1 MGLLGSRA
9 RYAEK
14 IHSQSSAVSDRTAR
28 FTKYIRRHVVND
40 GERGRSG
47 HSKAI
52 SRGQIRYGSRSSLLV
67 GQKSPEIAFNIAN
80 NEDMKI
86 LRVIKINFRRES
98 GRRQ

>member
-1 MGLLGSRA
+1 MGLLGSRV

-14 IHSQSSAVSDRTAR
+14 IYSRSSAVSNRAAR
-28 FTKYIRRHVVND
+28 FTKYIRHHVVND

-52 SRGQIRYGSRSSLLV
+52 SRGHGSRSSLLV
-67 GQKSPEIAFNIAN
+67 GQKFPEIAFNIAN
-80 NEDMKI
+80 DEDMKI

-98 GRRQ
+98 GWRQ